1 MKLPTGS
8 ALDRVIACPP
18 SWLLTQVDR
27 ENEDADR
34 GTTKHRFLQLLVE
47 SGREE
52 ALKFSS
58 TIEDP
63 ELRKVCEAMEV
74 EFYEEDGSETQAEP
88 QGGEG

>member
-27 ENEDADR
+27 ENEDAER
-34 GTTKHRFLQLLVE
+34 GTTKHQFLQLLVE

-52 ALKFSS
+52 ALKFSG

-63 ELRKVCEAMEV
+63 ELRKVLETMDV
-74 EFYEEDGSETQAEP
+74 EFYDSEEVATGNGAE
-88 QGGEG
+88 GR